1 MCTLLRGL
9 IAIVT
14 NSCTTIALL
23 PDDRSC
29 LLDRARLCEW
39 CGRLATLS
47 TAVDITLY
55 MQRAEHDA
63 FFDVMTAQHEEDK
76 EDKEDEEDKEDDKV
90 AVLAQDFGIEAA
102 AEAVAIVLA
111 ARADA
116 ARPTVAVD
124 ELSTGPL
131 AELARL

>member
-1 MCTLLRGL
+1 M
-9 IAIVT
+9 
-14 NSCTTIALL
+14 
-23 PDDRSC
+23 
-29 LLDRARLCEW
+29 
-39 CGRLATLS
+39 S
-47 TAVDITLY
+47 TAVDIILY

-63 FFDVMTAQHEEDK
+63 FFDVMTAHSHEEDK
-76 EDKEDEEDKEDDKV
+76 EDAKV
-90 AVLAQDFGIEAA
+90 AVAQDFGIEAA

-111 ARADA
+111 AREDA

>member
-1 MCTLLRGL
+1 
-9 IAIVT
+9 
-14 NSCTTIALL
+14 
-23 PDDRSC
+23 
-29 LLDRARLCEW
+29 
-39 CGRLATLS
+39 
-47 TAVDITLY
+47 

-76 EDKEDEEDKEDDKV
+76 EDGKV
-90 AVLAQDFGIEAA
+90 LAVLAQDFGIEAA

-111 ARADA
+111 AREDA

-124 ELSTGPL
+124 ELTTGPL

>member
-1 MCTLLRGL
+1 M
-9 IAIVT
+9 
-14 NSCTTIALL
+14 
-23 PDDRSC
+23 
-29 LLDRARLCEW
+29 
-39 CGRLATLS
+39 S
-47 TAVDITLY
+47 TAVDIISY

-63 FFDVMTAQHEEDK
+63 FFDVMTAQH
-76 EDKEDEEDKEDDKV
+76 EEDKEDDKV

-111 ARADA
+111 AREDA

>member
-1 MCTLLRGL
+1 M
-9 IAIVT
+9 
-14 NSCTTIALL
+14 
-23 PDDRSC
+23 
-29 LLDRARLCEW
+29 
-39 CGRLATLS
+39 S
-47 TAVDITLY
+47 TAVDIILY

-63 FFDVMTAQHEEDK
+63 FFDVMTAQH
-76 EDKEDEEDKEDDKV
+76 EEDKEDDKV

-124 ELSTGPL
+124 ELTTGPL